1 MKKRLLFACK
11 LLFESIYCI
20 VGAFAMFI
28 GASLLVNIKSAGLE
42 GAGYFLF
49 CLVSVCSVISG
60 CSVMYF
66 ALNTISKTTKNYFED
81 DK

>member
-11 LLFESIYCI
+11 LLLESIYCI
-20 VGAFAMFI
+20 VGALVMFV
-28 GASLLVNIKSAGLE
+28 GVNLLVNIKSAGLE

-49 CLVSVCSVISG
+49 CLVSVCTIISG
-60 CSVMYF
+60 CSVVYL
-66 ALNTISKTTKNYFED
+66 ALNTINKTTKNYLED

>member
-1 MKKRLLFACK
+1 MKKRLLFVCK
-11 LLFESIYCI
+11 LLLASVYCI
-20 VGAFAMFI
+20 VGALVMFV

-49 CLVSVCSVISG
+49 CLVSVCAIISG

-66 ALNTISKTTKNYFED
+66 ALNTINKTTKNYLED